1 MDIIC
6 KEKYNVIF
14 WRNNSNEEWS
24 CEDLDVIINAY
35 QDEPYTE
42 LEFWTTV
49 RREDTDEELYHVFK
63 CKRCEELIL
72 TVDINHDYEFCPHC
86 GRAIW
91 RNE

>member
-14 WRNNSNEEWS
+14 WRNSHDEEWN

-35 QDEPYTE
+35 QDEPYC
-42 LEFWTTV
+42 EFKYWVAVHPENDKTK
-49 RREDTDEELYHVFK
+49 DLYHLWT
-63 CKRCEELIL
+63 CSRCGVVSASLDKEL
-72 TVDINHDYEFCPHC
+72 DFDFCPHC

-91 RNE
+91 KD